1 MTLMANRIAVAD
13 DHPLIARALHDCL
26 AATPE
31 FEVVC
36 ACEDG
41 KALIHAL
48 ADVEVD
54 IIVTDFAMG
63 QGDHGVDGFN
73 LLRQLIAR
81 HAGARIVV
89 ISGQMNPG
97 IVARAMNLG
106 VRAFVSKQ
114 DELDEVIQACVQV
127 ATTDEC
133 FYSSTIRT
141 LLNTSG
147 AMKKAVHDL
156 TLREMEVVRLY
167 VQGLPLQEIATRV
180 GRSISTVSSQK
191 SAAMEK
197 LGVNKNTDLI
207 RYAYEHGLL
216 QAPQQKK

>member
-13 DHPLIARALHDCL
+13 DHPLILKALHDCL
-26 AATPE
+26 DLTPG

-36 ACEDG
+36 ACANG
-41 KALIHAL
+41 STLIDAL
-48 ADVEVD
+48 AHTEVD

-73 LLRQLIAR
+73 LLKQLIEHLPKA
-81 HAGARIVV
+81 HVVV

-106 VRAFVSKQ
+106 VRGFVSKQ
-114 DELDEVIQACVQV
+114 DELDEVVQACVHV
-127 ATTDEC
+127 ATTTEC

-141 LLNTSG
+141 LLNASG
-147 AMKKAVHDL
+147 AMKKPVHDL
-156 TLREMEVVRLY
+156 TPREMEVVRLY
-167 VQGLPLQEIATRV
+167 VQGLQLQEIAARV

-191 SAAMEK
+191 STAMDK

-216 QAPQQKK
+216 

>member
-13 DHPLIARALHDCL
+13 DHPLIVKALHDCL
-26 AATPE
+26 AATPG
-31 FEVVC
+31 FEVIC
-36 ACEDG
+36 ACADG
-41 KALIHAL
+41 SALIRAL
-48 ADVEVD
+48 ADAEVD

-63 QGDHGVDGFN
+63 QTDRSVDGFN
-73 LLRQLIAR
+73 LLRQLIER
-81 HAGARIVV
+81 HPDARIVV

-114 DELDEVIQACVQV
+114 DELDEVVQACVHV

-147 AMKKAVHDL
+147 AMKKPVHDL
-156 TLREMEVVRLY
+156 TLRETEVVRLY
-167 VQGLPLQEIATRV
+167 VQGLQLQEIATRV

-191 SAAMEK
+191 STAMDK
-197 LGVNKNTDLI
+197 LGVKKNTDLI
-207 RYAYEHGLL
+207 RYAYEHGVI
-216 QAPQQKK
+216 